1 MHKYMELLQD
11 LGSLNFKWGR
21 FGENITMER
30 ARQDRHNDVMS
41 LSDDIGP
48 FEPNVDKELNERV
61 GFSDT
66 LDDVNMHRARHASVE
81 FSGKDVEHFE
91 SESNE
96 TPLVPHA
103 YSRVGELL
111 PGTYSRATSCTIFQS
126 ETAPRLK
133 KPSHRA
139 PPIQIKSSK
148 PTACFTKYRPY
159 G

>member
-11 LGSLNFKWGR
+11 LGSLNFKCGR
-21 FGENITMER
+21 FRENITMER
-30 ARQDRHNDVMS
+30 VRHDRHNDVIS
-41 LSDDIGP
+41 LSDEIGP
-48 FEPNVDKELNERV
+48 FEPYVDTELNERI

-103 YSRVGELL
+103 YARVGELL
-111 PGTYSRATSCTIFQS
+111 PGTYSRATSSTILQS
-126 ETAPRLK
+126 ESAPRLTK
-133 KPSHRA
+133 LSWRA
-139 PPIQIKSSK
+139 PPPQTKSSK
-148 PTACFTKYRPY
+148 HTACFTKYRPY